1 MRESLIDVT
10 RLVDRTMQGRLP
22 TGVDRVSLEYIRY
35 FGQRATALVRFAGQ
49 WIELSLADS
58 ERVFDGLLSPHGN
71 FFSIPGIVVWKEH
84 ITPNFCNAL
93 R

>member
-35 FGQRATALVRFAGQ
+35 FGHRATALVRFSGQ
-49 WIELSLADS
+49 WLELSLADS
-58 ERVFDGLLSPHGN
+58 ERVFDALLSPADN
-71 FFSIPGIVVWKEH
+71 FNSLVRRAVARSFLGIGAKS
-84 ITPNFCNAL
+84 TTT
-93 R
+93 